1 MNEKD
6 ILLEVKGLRVSFRTP
21 RGIVQAVND
30 ASFAVCRGEVTGIV
44 GESGSGK
51 SVSAYS
57 LLGLLARNG
66 TVEAGSALF
75 EGKDLLSLS
84 EKELRKLRGSEIS
97 MIFQDPMTA
106 LDPVF
111 TIGSFLIEVL
121 RCHDPKV
128 SRKEAWS
135 RSVRMLA
142 DMGIRDP
149 EKVMRLYPDSLSGG
163 MCQRVSIAAALLC
176 SPQLLIAD
184 EPTTALD
191 VTIQDEI
198 LSLLQRLKEEEG
210 MSVLFISH
218 DFGVI
223 ARLCDRVTVMYG
235 GFVMES
241 GSVEQI
247 YYNAVHPYTQA
258 LLCAIPRLEEDE
270 QEPLA
275 ALVGDPIDLIHLSEG
290 CVFAPRCSLCSKD
303 CLRNRP
309 VSVDIGDGHYAA
321 CHRITEGGSD
331 YV

>member
-1 MNEKD
+1 MNEKE
-6 ILLEVKGLRVSFRTP
+6 ILLEVNNLRISFRTP
-21 RGIVQAVND
+21 HGTVQAVSD
-30 ASFAVCRGEVTGIV
+30 ASFVVRRGEVTGIV

-66 TVEAGSALF
+66 TVEAGSAF
-75 EGKDLLSLS
+75 FDGKDLLTLG
-84 EKELRKLRGSEIS
+84 EKDREKFRGSEIS

-106 LDPVF
+106 LDPAF

-121 RCHDPKV
+121 RSHDHKV
-128 SRKEAWS
+128 SRKEAWD
-135 RSVRMLA
+135 RSVQMLN

-149 EKVMRLYPDSLSGG
+149 EEVMRLYPDSLSGG

-176 SPQLLIAD
+176 RPQLLIAD

-198 LSLLQRLKEEEG
+198 LSLLKRLKEEEG

-223 ARLCDRVTVMYG
+223 ASLCDRVTVMYG

-247 YYNAVHPYTQA
+247 YCTALHPYTKA
-258 LLCAIPRLEEDE
+258 LLCAIPRLKDEDH
-270 QEPLA
+270 EPLA
-275 ALVGDPIDLIHLSEG
+275 ALKGDPVDLIHLPEG
-290 CVFAPRCSLCSKD
+290 CVFAPRCPRCSEK
-303 CLRNRP
+303 CLRTRP
-309 VSVDIGDGHYAA
+309 VSVDIGDGHCVA
-321 CHRITEGGSD
+321 CHLFG
-331 YV
+331 